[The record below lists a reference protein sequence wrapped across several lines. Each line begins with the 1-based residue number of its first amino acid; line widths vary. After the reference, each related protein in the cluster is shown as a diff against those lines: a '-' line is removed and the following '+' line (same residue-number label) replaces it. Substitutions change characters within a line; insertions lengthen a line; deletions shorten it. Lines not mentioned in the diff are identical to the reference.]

1 MAQTLADIAI
11 KLSADMVDFENDMG
25 RASRLAKKR
34 GNQMK
39 RDLTNALKAI
49 TAASLAAGG
58 ALAGMVKIT
67 ANVGD
72 QMQKLNQRLGVST
85 EFLSQMR
92 HAADLTDVSFSGMTN
107 SISKMSKS
115 INDADNGLAT
125 AKRGLDSLGIS
136 LEHIK
141 TLDTESQFLLIAD
154 RLSKVQSQTVKTGA
168 AMDLF
173 GRSGTELL
181 TLFDQGADGIERMMD
196 EADAFG
202 LTISQ
207 NAANSAAEFNDELT
221 RLKGSLAGASQQVA
235 LEMLPA
241 LTDLIEQFRNS
252 DFVENFADNMAAT
265 IQTVGDLT
273 DEIVFLA
280 KTIGGLFILRKV
292 TTLVHGMGASIGFA
306 SGMMTKG
313 SKSVA
318 GFTVQLGIMQ
328 KAMMTTKA
336 TASGLMSIIGGPVGL
351 ALFGGYQAWQ
361 GISEAID
368 ERKQKIIEL
377 AQVSDVAAE
386 AMERFFA
393 AGNQQQEAESFK
405 TVQQEIDIVVAKL
418 EKLRQK
424 QIEIYSGAEFGNGR
438 IMGGAVLSTTND
450 QIEGLEKQ
458 LTKLKAFQ
466 ATAGGVKE
474 LSNAMQGLGD
484 AYQWVVDKGGQ
495 LNANYDQQIESVD
508 KWLEKVNKQVEALT
522 ISNEQYGKSAE
533 QIALITAEQQKA
545 LTNNE
550 AQRAKIDEVTAALI
564 KQIKAQDALNAKTK
578 AAEKQVQALAK
589 AKSVIKGLRSEYK
602 PLTKMFDD
610 LSESMAALET
620 LKLQPD
626 FSPEQYDE
634 NFALVEKQAE
644 QMAEEIVG
652 NITEVYEAIPNLF
665 GEAVEDIEK
674 IDLSGAFKNF
684 AAGLDPAIGAL
695 QSFGQEL
702 KLIDDMAKNGDF
714 STGEQAFYKT
724 GLSAEFALNS
734 MADMAQTGSDAQ
746 KKLQAAAAVT
756 NTILGI
762 SAILEQG
769 KGDPYTAFARMAA
782 MAAMVASM
790 GVQVAGAFS
799 GSGGGGAEQQQQT
812 QGTGTVL
819 GDTNAKSES
828 MLNAMEAIEK
838 ASQKI
843 VGINSGMLRSLQ
855 TMNDAISG
863 TVTQIA
869 QGGEIGDLGTTASGV
884 FGSTGFFDSIVFG
897 GSKVT
902 DRGIEVLG
910 GSISDAI
917 NGDIFQAYEVA
928 KRKGLF
934 GTRRRTNTGALE
946 DGITSQISLIFESM
960 SEAVL
965 AGAEALGVNMSEVEA
980 ALAAYQI
987 EEQRISLMDLDSDE
1001 QQAQLQ
1007 AVFSSIFDGLTAFS
1021 IPFITQFQEAGEGLG
1036 ETLGRVSTTV
1046 LVFEEAIGSM
1056 GLDFIAKELDPE
1068 LFAQAAVAI
1077 SDFAGGM
1084 DAFIDGYTTYVQNFL
1099 SETEQMDILT
1109 GRISGIFDDL
1119 GLSLPETREGFT
1131 ALIQGLDLT
1140 TEAGQE
1146 AFGTLIALS
1155 GQMDSYY
1162 DGVEDAAEQQAAAV
1176 AEIAQNAQDLADM
1189 LTGVADEMENM
1200 DLSPFAL
1207 RLKEIRKA
1215 FNDQIRAAKELG
1227 ATERELALIQ
1237 THASRQIQQAI
1248 AALES
1253 DIGGALTDLYGTELD
1268 RVNEQIALLESQQ
1281 SGTAQL
1287 QQASDNL
1294 YESQLRAMQGISS
1307 FLDSILLN
1315 EQLSPL
1321 NPQEQL
1327 AEAQLQFDTLLA
1339 AAQGGDAEAMA
1350 ALPAMAQTLLGFGQ
1364 DVWASSQNYV
1374 DIFDYVT
1381 SSLEGLGVT
1390 AEQTE
1395 DNPQSVMVG
1404 QNSQMIAL
1412 MEERNRLEAEFDSQ
1426 ARLDAALAIA
1436 DQIRELGSVTGES
1449 FTELAER
1456 LGIPVELFLADLG
1469 VSLDELTVETTLAL
1483 AETAALLG
1491 VEITDLAQSVGV
1503 SLGELADQNSLIND
1517 ALESTIS
1524 MLPDGIQDTLSP
1536 LLGAIE
1542 DATDPEQREA
1552 LLAEMVD
1559 YIDTLPADQRDLLA
1573 PYFEQI
1579 DPISEAQQQIDQM
1592 SSIGESNQ
1600 TIADRLLELLN
1611 EQKSANDD
1619 QATELRSVDREVRS
1633 LNVNIRT
1640 LIDIMGVA

>member
-168 AMDLF
+168 AMDIF

-181 TLFDQGADGIERMMD
+181 TLFDQGADGIAAMRE
-196 EADAFG
+196 EAAAFG

-207 NAANSAAEFNDELT
+207 DAANASAAFNDELT
-221 RLKGSLAGASQQVA
+221 RMGARFQGMSETIGMAVIPVLTGMLEQINSSEISSGAQKFEGLQNA
-235 LEMLPA
+235 LINVYGGA
-241 LTDLIEQFRNS
+241 LL
-252 DFVENFADNMAAT
+252 
-265 IQTVGDLT
+265 VGDAFEVLGKAIGLSAT
-273 DEIVFLA
+273 LA
-280 KTIGGLFILRKV
+280 VQSFKTIGSGLDVLRKRIV
-292 TTLVHGMGASIGFA
+292 GGVAEIGGVFSDDLQGFA
-306 SGMMTKG
+306 
-313 SKSVA
+313 KSVQDDISQAEKDVLALAEGLKQLSPETIGEDASAIFNETFAKLDALKTKVAEASA
-318 GFTVQLGIMQ
+318 GINE
-328 KAMMTTKA
+328 TK
-336 TASGLMSIIGGPVGL
+336 TASG
-351 ALFGGYQAWQ
+351 QAKQ
-361 GISEAID
+361 GMDS
-368 ERKQKIIEL
+368 
-377 AQVSDVAAE
+377 
-386 AMERFFA
+386 FA
-393 AGNQQQEAESFK
+393 GS
-405 TVQQEIDIVVAKL
+405 
-418 EKLRQK
+418 
-424 QIEIYSGAEFGNGR
+424 
-438 IMGGAVLSTTND
+438 LSNTN
-450 QIEGLEKQ
+450 
-458 LTKLKAFQ
+458 
-466 ATAGGVKE
+466 KE
-474 LSNAMQGLGD
+474 L
-484 AYQWVVDKGGQ
+484 DK
-495 LNANYDQQIESVD
+495 LAKD
-508 KWLEKVNKQVEALT
+508 
-522 ISNEQYGKSAE
+522 SA
-533 QIALITAEQQKA
+533 KA
-545 LTNNE
+545 L
-550 AQRAKIDEVTAALI
+550 D
-564 KQIKAQDALNAKTK
+564 KARG
-578 AAEKQVQALAK
+578 
-589 AKSVIKGLRSEYK
+589 VIKK
-602 PLTKMFDD
+602 LTSQHRPINAMFDD
-610 LSESMAALET
+610 LAANIAAIENA
-620 LKLQPD
+620 KLLPE
-626 FSPEQYDE
+626 FSPQEYQE
-634 NFALVEKQAE
+634 GFELVEKQAE

-652 NITEVYEAIPNLF
+652 NITDVYDAIPNLF

-695 QSFGQEL
+695 QSFGHEL
-702 KLIDDMAKNGDF
+702 KLIDEMAKNGDF
-714 STGEQAFYKT
+714 TTGEQAFYKT

-799 GSGGGGAEQQQQT
+799 GSGGGGAEQQQET

-828 MLNAMEAIEK
+828 MLNAMESIEK

-869 QGGEIGDLGTTASGV
+869 QGGEIGDLNTKASYTFGAV
-884 FGSTGFFDSIVFG
+884 LFGS
-897 GSKVT
+897 SKVT

-934 GTRRRTNTGALE
+934 GSRRRTSTGALE

-987 EEQRISLMDLDSDE
+987 EEQRISLMNLDSDE

-1056 GLDFIAKELDPE
+1056 GLDFIAKELNPE

-1109 GRISGIFDDL
+1109 GRISGIFDDI

-1140 TEAGQE
+1140 TEAGRE

-1189 LTGVADEMENM
+1189 LTSVADEMKNM

-1215 FNDQIRAAKELG
+1215 FNDQIKAAKELG

-1294 YESQLRAMQGISS
+1294 YESQLRAMQGIDA

-1381 SSLEGLGVT
+1381 SSLDGLGVT
-1390 AEQTE
+1390 AEPQQ

-1449 FTELAER
+1449 FTELADR

-1483 AETAALLG
+1483 AETAVLLG
-1491 VEITDLAQSVGV
+1491 AEITDLAQSVGV

-1517 ALESTIS
+1517 ALESTIAG
-1524 MLPDGIQDTLSP
+1524 LPIGIQSTLSP

-1542 DATDPEQREA
+1542 SATDPEQREA

-1573 PYFEQI
+1573 PYFDQI
-1579 DPISEAQQQIDQM
+1579 DPISEARQQIDQM
-1592 SSIGESNQ
+1592 ASIGESNQ

-1640 LIDIMGVA
+1640 LIDIIGVA